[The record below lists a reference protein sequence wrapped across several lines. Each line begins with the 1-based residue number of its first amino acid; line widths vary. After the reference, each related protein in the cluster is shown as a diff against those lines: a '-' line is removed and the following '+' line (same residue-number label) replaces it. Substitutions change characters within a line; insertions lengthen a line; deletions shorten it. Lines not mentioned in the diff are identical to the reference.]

1 MPLGPVRSSQNVLTF
16 LRAGVGATAKKG
28 YKMSSNRASRQIVSS
43 GETANAR
50 LLKES
55 LSTELAAWIRSECR
69 DTSDAAKRLGITTE
83 RVSDLLDSRYA
94 NFTIEALVDSLLRV
108 GKKVQLHVR

>member
-1 MPLGPVRSSQNVLTF
+1 
-16 LRAGVGATAKKG
+16 
-28 YKMSSNRASRQIVSS
+28 MSSNRAGMQIVSG

-50 LLKES
+50 ALKDS
-55 LSTELAAWIRSECR
+55 LSAELAAWIRSECR

-94 NFTIEALVDSLLRV
+94 NFTIDALVESLLRA